1 MLSLHPPS
9 SVLSAV
15 WEPIA
20 PDVRC
25 SWINAGI
32 YYTCLSERS
41 SVHSLTR
48 GHLASTWDP
57 QSNNVRRSGERETWE
72 LGKTVTDSPQ
82 QSLTTLRWS
91 P

>member
-20 PDVRC
+20 PDDRC
-25 SWINAGI
+25 SWINASI
-32 YYTCLSERS
+32 CYSCLSERS

-57 QSNNVRRSGERETWE
+57 QSNDVRLSGGRETQE
-72 LGKTVTDSPQ
+72 LGKMVA
-82 QSLTTLRWS
+82 
-91 P
+91 